1 MMDDYTRVRD
11 TKKTIVF
18 IYKTNMKKAILLF
31 MLIGVAIKS
40 IAAPYMHGEQQDSL
54 KVAKSNKVVIRAKS
68 SKMKLGDVNGDGKI
82 SILDATFLVSH
93 LKGETPEGFVEAAAD
108 TNGDKS
114 ITINDAVLIVNW
126 ILNGLTDGVSVNID
140 PWENDGEDNGGTAE

>member
-1 MMDDYTRVRD
+1 
-11 TKKTIVF
+11 
-18 IYKTNMKKAILLF
+18 MKKAILLF
-31 MLIGVAIKS
+31 MLIGVAITS

-126 ILNGLTDGVSVNID
+126 ILNGFSANID

>member
-1 MMDDYTRVRD
+1 
-11 TKKTIVF
+11 
-18 IYKTNMKKAILLF
+18 MKKAILLF
-31 MLIGVAIKS
+31 MLIGVAITS

-93 LKGETPEGFVEAAAD
+93 LKGETPEGSVEAAAD

-126 ILNGLTDGVSVNID
+126 ILNYCCPIKLSLAHIR
-140 PWENDGEDNGGTAE
+140 A

>member
-1 MMDDYTRVRD
+1 MDDYTRVRD

-18 IYKTNMKKAILLF
+18 IYQTNMKKAILLF
-31 MLIGVAIKS
+31 MLIGVAITS

-126 ILNGLTDGVSVNID
+126 ILNGFSVNID

>member
-1 MMDDYTRVRD
+1 MDDYTRVRD

-18 IYKTNMKKAILLF
+18 IYQTNMKKAILLF
-31 MLIGVAIKS
+31 MLIGVAITS

-93 LKGETPEGFVEAAAD
+93 LKGETPEGFVGRE
-108 TNGDKS
+108 
-114 ITINDAVLIVNW
+114 NW
-126 ILNGLTDGVSVNID
+126 YKRSS
-140 PWENDGEDNGGTAE
+140 

>member
-1 MMDDYTRVRD
+1 
-11 TKKTIVF
+11 
-18 IYKTNMKKAILLF
+18 MKKAILLF
-31 MLIGVAIKS
+31 MLIRVAITS

-54 KVAKSNKVVIRAKS
+54 KVAKSNKVVIRAKF

-126 ILNGLTDGVSVNID
+126 ILNGFSVNID

>member
-18 IYKTNMKKAILLF
+18 IYQTNMKKAILLF
-31 MLIGVAIKS
+31 MLIGVAITS

-68 SKMKLGDVNGDGKI
+68 SKI